1 MPETAINP
9 GLWADNLM
17 TGVDSDLCE
26 GELMVARPPDNRQR
40 HTGAGRRDST
50 QVGPRAG
57 RRAAL
62 TRWSPALRR
71 LLFDPDSDVTYW
83 CSPDGAAE
91 VIYHPSG
98 DYFSWSID
106 GRRGCSDMH
115 EDVLAA
121 LVSRST
127 LSSVPG
133 VPA

>member
-1 MPETAINP
+1 M
-9 GLWADNLM
+9 M
-17 TGVDSDLCE
+17 T
-26 GELMVARPPDNRQR
+26 PTPDNRQR
-40 HTGAGRRDST
+40 RAGVAPTR
-50 QVGPRAG
+50 VGP

-71 LLFDPDSDVTYW
+71 LLFDPDTDVTYW
-83 CSPDGAAE
+83 RSPDGAAE

-98 DYFSWSID
+98 DYFAWSVD

-127 LSSVPG
+127 LSSLPG